1 MKETVENRWIRGDG
15 LCRGACEPTMPGLTC
30 SYFAL
35 QVKVYLH
42 HNAAHWLAI
51 GGNVEEHSWI
61 RHCSRQ
67 NWSRVTSGEVMKVV
81 ARAEKGWTAADL
93 LYITRPWAVKTS

>member
-1 MKETVENRWIRGDG
+1 MKERVENRWIRGGG
-15 LCRGACEPTMPGLTC
+15 LRRGACGPTMP
-30 SYFAL
+30 YFAL

-51 GGNVEEHSWI
+51 GGDVEEHSWI

-67 NWSRVTSGEVMKVV
+67 YWSRVTSGKGAKVV
-81 ARAEKGWTAADL
+81 ARAEKGGPQRI
-93 LYITRPWAVKTS
+93 YFI